1 MIKLQVLMFQAII
14 EGQNCL
20 LFELLQAE
28 QVHPFTD
35 LLQAKIT

>member
-1 MIKLQVLMFQAII
+1 MFQAII
-14 EGQNCL
+14 EGKNCL